1 MSTPPANLSLVIR
14 IGRLL
19 VVIIV
24 MTILSISGAKVFLVT
39 IMFFN
44 LDLNSA
50 LQQPFFSVQTFA
62 EILPSQERPEFRL
75 QAELFEQTVVTD
87 GLQETFVNDI
97 AD

>member
-50 LQQPFFSVQTFA
+50 LQQPFFSVQAFT

-75 QAELFEQTVVTD
+75 QAKLFEQTVVTD